1 MAGWES
7 HTLLFFFLG
16 LSAKLVDCSCGA
28 HNAGVGAVTV
38 SLFRGVVLPGG
49 PVGPVKTSH
58 GTASPEAPQRNAFW
72 LTARLVLGDSLARPV
87 GLVLGDSLA
96 RPVGL
101 VLGDSLA
108 RPVGNGGEVWVLPSR
123 IKGRSESNA
132 EVGESGNP

>member
-96 RPVGL
+96 RPVG
-101 VLGDSLA
+101 
-108 RPVGNGGEVWVLPSR
+108 NGGEVWVLPSR